1 MSEIENYGDNND
13 SLKITLN
20 FNGDKFTF
28 EKKGKNAYPFYV
40 EILEKVKERKVI
52 E

>member
-1 MSEIENYGDNND
+1 MSEIENYGDNKD

-20 FNGDKFTF
+20 FNGDTFKF
-28 EKKGKNAYPFYV
+28 EKKGKNAYPFFV
-40 EILEKVKERKVI
+40 EILEKMKERTVI